1 MYRITYLVWIWKR
14 SIFGFHYKAPVLR
27 MAHADEA
34 AARRLGR
41 LFTFEDLFGAVDVAP
56 VSMAAGEYSTPATRD
71 ARRRAAATANTP
83 TTAATVIR

>member
-41 LFTFEDLFGAVDVAP
+41 LFTFEDLFGAGP
-56 VSMAAGEYSTPATRD
+56 SNATRD
-71 ARRRAAATANTP
+71 ATATAATA
-83 TTAATVIR
+83 IR

>member
-1 MYRITYLVWIWKR
+1 MFRITYLVWIWKR

-41 LFTFEDLFGAVDVAP
+41 LFTFEDLFGAGP
-56 VSMAAGEYSTPATRD
+56 SNATRD
-71 ARRRAAATANTP
+71 ATA
-83 TTAATVIR
+83 TAATVIR